1 MAMKHHSNIKLNQR
15 GASLIILVLI
25 LVLGGLAV
33 VFSSLDGQS
42 IRVERDKKTHDALA
56 EAKLALIG
64 YATRSGLATG
74 AARPGELPC
83 PDANNDGSSDV
94 CAVNAVGRLPW
105 RTLGI
110 NDLRDGDGERLWY
123 AVSTSFKN
131 NPRIYLLNSDTLGT
145 ISLRDSAGN
154 MLNDGSANNGL
165 VAVIVSPSAPMTRQ
179 DGVEQVRDVANINNA
194 INYMDIVLGEDNQN
208 FVNGNVNGFIS
219 GPIKDATG
227 NIILNDKLVS
237 ISRREIMMPVE
248 RRVAATVINALLD
261 YFCGS
266 GNVNYDTNA
275 CLAVGG
281 SRSYPHPAN
290 FAESTCLGIGN
301 LAAGCTSDLAVNH
314 GRLPANPNLSWDTT
328 SLLLGSNGNWFQR
341 NGWRE
346 QVHYAVAPACL
357 MGTTD
362 CDGAGFLTLN
372 TSLVNTVNVNVIVA
386 VGGEM
391 LAGQSR
397 ASVADKLNETNYLE
411 DENLTTAD
419 DVYTNLSLM
428 GNPFNDRVLSLP

>member
-1 MAMKHHSNIKLNQR
+1 MKHHSNPKFNQR
-15 GASLIILVLI
+15 GASLIVLVLV

-42 IRVERDKKTHDALA
+42 IRAERDKKTHEALS

-94 CAVNAVGRLPW
+94 CAVNALGRLPW

-123 AVSTSFKN
+123 AVSTTFKN
-131 NPRIYLLNSDTLGT
+131 NPRIYPLNSDTLGT
-145 ISLRDSAGN
+145 ITLRDAAGSLLYN
-154 MLNDGSANNGL
+154 GSANNGL
-165 VAVIVSPSAPMTRQ
+165 VAVIVSPGAPMTRQ
-179 DGVEQVRDVANINNA
+179 DGVHQVRDVANINNA
-194 INYMDIVLGEDNQN
+194 INYLDNALGEDNQN
-208 FVNGNVNGFIS
+208 FLNSNLNGFVL

-227 NIILNDKLVS
+227 DIILNDKIVS
-237 ISRREIMMPVE
+237 ISRHEIMIPVE

-266 GNVNYDTNA
+266 GNVNYDTNT
-275 CLAVGG
+275 CLAAGG
-281 SRSYPHPAN
+281 PRSYPHPAN
-290 FAESTCLGIGN
+290 FADSTCLGIGN
-301 LAAGCTSDLAVNH
+301 LAAGCASDLTVNH
-314 GRLPANPNLSWDTT
+314 GRLPANPNLSWDTA

-346 QVHYAVAPACL
+346 QVHYAVAPACVI
-357 MGTTD
+357 GTTD
-362 CDGAGFLTLN
+362 CDGLGFQTLN
-372 TSLVNTVNVNVIVA
+372 ISLLNTVDANLVVA
-386 VGGEM
+386 VGGEA
-391 LAGQSR
+391 LTGQSR
-397 ASVADKLNETNYLE
+397 ASVADKLNEANYLE

-428 GNPFNDRVLSLP
+428 GNPFNDRVVSLP

>member
-1 MAMKHHSNIKLNQR
+1 MKRHSNPKFNQR
-15 GASLIILVLI
+15 GASLIVLVLV
-25 LVLGGLAV
+25 LVLGVLAV

-42 IRVERDKKTHDALA
+42 IRAERDKKTHEALS

-64 YATRSGLATG
+64 YSTRSGLATG

-94 CAVNAVGRLPW
+94 CAVNALGRLPW

-123 AVSTSFKN
+123 AVSTTFKN
-131 NPRIYLLNSDTLGT
+131 NPRIYPLNSDTLGT

-165 VAVIVSPSAPMTRQ
+165 VAVIVSPGAPMTRQ
-179 DGVEQVRDVANINNA
+179 DGVNQVRDVANINNA
-194 INYMDIVLGEDNQN
+194 INYLDNALGEDNQN
-208 FVNGNVNGFIS
+208 FFNGNLNGFVL

-227 NIILNDKLVS
+227 DIILNDKIVS
-237 ISRREIMMPVE
+237 ISRHEIMIPVE

-266 GNVNYDTNA
+266 GNVNYDTNT
-275 CLAVGG
+275 CLAAGG
-281 SRSYPHPAN
+281 PRSYPHPAN
-290 FAESTCLGIGN
+290 FADSTCLGTGN
-301 LAAGCTSDLAVNH
+301 LAAGCASDLTVNH
-314 GRLPANPNLSWDTT
+314 GRLPANPNLSWDTA

-346 QVHYAVAPACL
+346 QVHYAVAPACVI
-357 MGTTD
+357 GTTD

-372 TSLVNTVNVNVIVA
+372 TSLVNAVNANMVVA
-386 VGGEM
+386 VGGEA
-391 LAGQSR
+391 LTGQSR
-397 ASVADKLNETNYLE
+397 ASVADKLNEANYSE
-411 DENLTTAD
+411 DENLTTPD
-419 DVYTNLSLM
+419 DVYTTLSLM
-428 GNPFNDRVLSLP
+428 GNPFNDRVVSLP

>member
-1 MAMKHHSNIKLNQR
+1 MKHHSNPKFNQR
-15 GASLIILVLI
+15 GASLIVLVLV

-42 IRVERDKKTHDALA
+42 IRAERDKKTHEALS

-64 YATRSGLATG
+64 YAARSGLATG

-94 CAVNAVGRLPW
+94 CAVNALGRLPW

-123 AVSTSFKN
+123 AVSTTFKN
-131 NPRIYLLNSDTLGT
+131 NPRIYPLNSDTLGT
-145 ISLRDSAGN
+145 ITLRDAAGSLLYN
-154 MLNDGSANNGL
+154 GSANNGL
-165 VAVIVSPSAPMTRQ
+165 VAVIVSPGAPMTRQ
-179 DGVEQVRDVANINNA
+179 DGVHQVRDVANINNA
-194 INYMDIVLGEDNQN
+194 INYLDIALGEDNQN
-208 FVNGNVNGFIS
+208 FLNGNLNGFVL

-227 NIILNDKLVS
+227 DIILNDKIVS
-237 ISRREIMMPVE
+237 ISRHEIMIPVE

-266 GNVNYDTNA
+266 GNVNYDTNT
-275 CLAVGG
+275 CLAAGG
-281 SRSYPHPAN
+281 PRSYPHPAN
-290 FAESTCLGIGN
+290 FADSTCLGIGN
-301 LAAGCTSDLAVNH
+301 LAAGCASDLTVNH
-314 GRLPANPNLSWDTT
+314 GRLPANPNLSWDTA

-346 QVHYAVAPACL
+346 QVHYAVAPACVI
-357 MGTTD
+357 GTTD
-362 CDGAGFLTLN
+362 CDGLGFQTLN
-372 TSLVNTVNVNVIVA
+372 ISLLNTVDANLIVA
-386 VGGEM
+386 VGGEA
-391 LAGQSR
+391 LTGQSR
-397 ASVADKLNETNYLE
+397 ASVADKLNEANYLE

-428 GNPFNDRVLSLP
+428 GNPFNDRVVSLP

>member
-1 MAMKHHSNIKLNQR
+1 MKHHSNPKFNQR
-15 GASLIILVLI
+15 GASLIVLV

-42 IRVERDKKTHDALA
+42 IRAERDKKTHEALS

-64 YATRSGLATG
+64 YAARSGLATG

-94 CAVNAVGRLPW
+94 CAVNALGRLPW

-123 AVSTSFKN
+123 AVSTTFKN
-131 NPRIYLLNSDTLGT
+131 NPRIYPLNSDTLGT
-145 ISLRDSAGN
+145 ITLRDAAGSLLYN
-154 MLNDGSANNGL
+154 GSANNGL
-165 VAVIVSPSAPMTRQ
+165 VAVIVSPGAPMTRQ
-179 DGVEQVRDVANINNA
+179 DGVHQVRDVANINNA
-194 INYMDIVLGEDNQN
+194 INYLDIALGEDNQN
-208 FVNGNVNGFIS
+208 FLNGNLNGFVL

-227 NIILNDKLVS
+227 DIILNDKIVS
-237 ISRREIMMPVE
+237 ISRHEIMIPVE

-266 GNVNYDTNA
+266 GNVNYDTNT
-275 CLAVGG
+275 CLAAGG
-281 SRSYPHPAN
+281 PRSYPHPAN
-290 FAESTCLGIGN
+290 FADSTCLGIGN
-301 LAAGCTSDLAVNH
+301 LAAGCASDLTVNH
-314 GRLPANPNLSWDTT
+314 GRLPANPNLSWDTA

-346 QVHYAVAPACL
+346 QVHYAVAPACVI
-357 MGTTD
+357 GTTD
-362 CDGAGFLTLN
+362 CDGLGFQTLN
-372 TSLVNTVNVNVIVA
+372 ISLLNTVDANLIVA
-386 VGGEM
+386 VGGEA
-391 LAGQSR
+391 LTGQSR
-397 ASVADKLNETNYLE
+397 ASVADKLNEANYLE

-428 GNPFNDRVLSLP
+428 GNPFNDRVVSLP

>member
-1 MAMKHHSNIKLNQR
+1 MKHHSNPKFNQR
-15 GASLIILVLI
+15 GASLIVLVLV

-33 VFSSLDGQS
+33 IFSSLDGQS
-42 IRVERDKKTHDALA
+42 IRAERDKKTHDALS

-94 CAVNAVGRLPW
+94 CAVNALGRLPW

-123 AVSTSFKN
+123 AVSTTFKN
-131 NPRIYLLNSDTLGT
+131 NPRIYPLNSDTLGT
-145 ISLRDSAGN
+145 ITLRDAAGSLLYN
-154 MLNDGSANNGL
+154 GVANNGL
-165 VAVIVSPSAPMTRQ
+165 VAVIVSPGAPMTRQ
-179 DGVEQVRDVANINNA
+179 DGVHQVRDVANINNA
-194 INYMDIVLGEDNQN
+194 INYLDIALGEDNQN
-208 FVNGNVNGFIS
+208 FLNGNLNGFVL

-227 NIILNDKLVS
+227 DIILNDKIVS
-237 ISRREIMMPVE
+237 ISRHEIMVPVE
-248 RRVAATVINALLD
+248 RRVAATVINSLLD

-266 GNVNYDTNA
+266 GNVNYDTNN
-275 CLAVGG
+275 CLAAGG
-281 SRSYPHPAN
+281 PRSYPHPAN
-290 FAESTCLGIGN
+290 FADSTCLGIGN
-301 LAAGCTSDLAVNH
+301 LAAGCASDLMVNH

-346 QVHYAVAPACL
+346 QVHYAVAPACVI
-357 MGTTD
+357 GTTD
-362 CDGAGFLTLN
+362 CDGLGFQTLN
-372 TSLVNTVNVNVIVA
+372 ISLLNTIDANLVVA
-386 VGGEM
+386 VGGEA
-391 LAGQSR
+391 LTGQSR
-397 ASVADKLNETNYLE
+397 ASVADKLNEANYLE

-419 DVYTNLSLM
+419 DIYTNLSLM
-428 GNPFNDRVLSLP
+428 GNLFNDRVVSLP

>member
-1 MAMKHHSNIKLNQR
+1 MKHHSNPKFNQR
-15 GASLIILVLI
+15 GASLIVLVLV

-42 IRVERDKKTHDALA
+42 IRAERDKKTHEALS

-94 CAVNAVGRLPW
+94 CAVNALGRLPW

-123 AVSTSFKN
+123 AVSTTFKN
-131 NPRIYLLNSDTLGT
+131 NPRIYPLNSDTLGT
-145 ISLRDSAGN
+145 ITLRDAAGSLLYN
-154 MLNDGSANNGL
+154 GVANNGL
-165 VAVIVSPSAPMTRQ
+165 VAVIVSPGAPMTRQ
-179 DGVEQVRDVANINNA
+179 DGVHQVRDVANINNA
-194 INYMDIVLGEDNQN
+194 INYLDNALGEDNQN
-208 FVNGNVNGFIS
+208 FLNSNLNGFVL

-227 NIILNDKLVS
+227 DIILNDKIVS
-237 ISRREIMMPVE
+237 ISRHEIMIPIE

-266 GNVNYDTNA
+266 GNVNYDTNT
-275 CLAVGG
+275 CLAAGG
-281 SRSYPHPAN
+281 PRSYPHPAN
-290 FAESTCLGIGN
+290 FADSTCLGIGN
-301 LAAGCTSDLAVNH
+301 LATGCASDLTVNH
-314 GRLPANPNLSWDTT
+314 GRLPANPNLSWDTA

-346 QVHYAVAPACL
+346 QVHYAVAPACVI
-357 MGTTD
+357 GTTD
-362 CDGAGFLTLN
+362 CDGLGFQTLN
-372 TSLVNTVNVNVIVA
+372 ISLLNTVDANLVVA
-386 VGGEM
+386 VGGEA
-391 LAGQSR
+391 LTGQSR
-397 ASVADKLNETNYLE
+397 ASVADKLNEANYLE

-428 GNPFNDRVLSLP
+428 GNPFNDRVVSLP

>member
-1 MAMKHHSNIKLNQR
+1 MKHHSNPKFNQR
-15 GASLIILVLI
+15 GASLIVLVLV

-42 IRVERDKKTHDALA
+42 IRAERDNKTHEALS

-94 CAVNAVGRLPW
+94 CAVNALGRLPW

-123 AVSTSFKN
+123 AVSTTFKN
-131 NPRIYLLNSDTLGT
+131 NPRIYPLNSDTLGT
-145 ISLRDSAGN
+145 ITLRDAAGSLLYN
-154 MLNDGSANNGL
+154 GSANNGL
-165 VAVIVSPSAPMTRQ
+165 VAVIVSPGAPMTRQ
-179 DGVEQVRDVANINNA
+179 DGVHQVRDVANINNA
-194 INYMDIVLGEDNQN
+194 INYLDIALGEDNQN
-208 FVNGNVNGFIS
+208 FLNGNLNGFVL

-227 NIILNDKLVS
+227 DIILNDKIVS
-237 ISRREIMMPVE
+237 ISRHEIMIPVE

-266 GNVNYDTNA
+266 GNVNYDTNT
-275 CLAVGG
+275 CLAAGG
-281 SRSYPHPAN
+281 PRSYPHPAN
-290 FAESTCLGIGN
+290 FADSTCLGIGN
-301 LAAGCTSDLAVNH
+301 LAAGCASDLTVNH
-314 GRLPANPNLSWDTT
+314 GRLPANPNLSWDTA

-346 QVHYAVAPACL
+346 QVHYAVAPACVI
-357 MGTTD
+357 GTTD
-362 CDGAGFLTLN
+362 CDGLGFQTLN
-372 TSLVNTVNVNVIVA
+372 ISLLNTVDANLIVA
-386 VGGEM
+386 VGGEA
-391 LAGQSR
+391 LTGQSR
-397 ASVADKLNETNYLE
+397 ASVADKLNEANYLE

-428 GNPFNDRVLSLP
+428 GNPFNDRVVSLP